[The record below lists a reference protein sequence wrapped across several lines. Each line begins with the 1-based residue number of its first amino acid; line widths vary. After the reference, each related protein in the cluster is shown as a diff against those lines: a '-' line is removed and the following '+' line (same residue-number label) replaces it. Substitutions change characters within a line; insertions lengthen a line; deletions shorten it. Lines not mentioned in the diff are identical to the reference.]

1 MPKSPQLYELI
12 QFRLSE
18 RDAERAHQVLE
29 RSSER
34 NLNMLAK
41 RILLDFLDEQGGQSK
56 RLDSIS
62 EKLDELTQMQQEVVE
77 HMRGTDPGTTLS
89 VMCATFLLMY
99 RSVNASARAEL
110 DAAFQSDAVI
120 NFLKQGG

>member
-18 RDAERAHQVLE
+18 RDAERAHQALE

-34 NLNMLAK
+34 NLNMLTK
-41 RILLDFLDEQGGQSK
+41 RILLDYLDEQGGQSK

-77 HMRGTDPGTTLS
+77 HMRDANPGTTLS

-110 DAAFQSDAVI
+110 DATFQADAVI